1 MIISRQVE
9 DFLHMVYTM
18 IYTICKGVI
27 IMDSAKLFYNGRSQ
41 AVRLPREYRFE
52 GEEVFIKKIGSAVV
66 LMPKKQVWEV
76 HEAGVDYFSDDYME
90 SRKQPDQKKRDHL

>member
-1 MIISRQVE
+1 
-9 DFLHMVYTM
+9 
-18 IYTICKGVI
+18 
-27 IMDSAKLFYNGRSQ
+27 MDSAKLFYNGRSQ

-66 LMPKKQVWEV
+66 LMPKKKVWEV